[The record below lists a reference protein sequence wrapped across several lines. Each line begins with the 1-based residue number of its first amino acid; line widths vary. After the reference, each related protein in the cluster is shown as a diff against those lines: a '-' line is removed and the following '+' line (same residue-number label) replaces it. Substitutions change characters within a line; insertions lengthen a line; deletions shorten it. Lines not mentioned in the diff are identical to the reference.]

1 MNQKGISMN
10 GAGGTSGGSG
20 QFFLGLIMMCGG
32 FYLLLNGIVVSS
44 SFGLGSRLFGIGGGY
59 GVTGGMIMIPLIIGI
74 GMVFYNAKNYLGWL
88 IGIGSF
94 AALVFGVI
102 SSVSMNL
109 RTMSAFELICIV
121 TLAFGGLGLFLKSL
135 RPAPERKPQTR

>member
-1 MNQKGISMN
+1 MN

-44 SFGLGSRLFGIGGGY
+44 NFGLGARLFGIGSGY
-59 GVTGGMIMIPLIIGI
+59 GVTGGMILIPLIIGI
-74 GMVFYNAKNYLGWL
+74 AMVFYNAKNYLGWL
-88 IGIGSF
+88 IMIASF
-94 AALVFGVI
+94 GALVFGVI

-135 RPAPERKPQTR
+135 RPAPEPKSPAPR